1 MSDKSREEFE
11 KWFPRAWL
19 DYTCDLHEDKSTIA
33 IKRSKKKEGRG

>member
-1 MSDKSREEFE
+1 MSKSNICKELAI
-11 KWFPRAWL
+11 RAWL